1 MNKNIK
7 KITFTDKE
15 RNIYTTFDT
24 ILKREDKEKL
34 LNQRSLVIWF
44 TGLSG
49 SGKTTLAQ
57 NLEKLLYKKGLLTQL
72 LDGDNIRSG
81 INNNLK
87 YTEADRLENI
97 RRVAEVSKLLINS
110 GVITLNSF
118 ISPTK
123 EIRDMAKN
131 IIGKENFFEVYV
143 NAPIEVCEERDVKGL
158 YVKARRGE
166 IKNFTGIDSP
176 FNAPL
181 DCDLEIK
188 TNILSIKDSVEL
200 ILDKVLERL
209 ERISK

>member
-1 MNKNIK
+1 MNA
-7 KITFTDKE
+7 TDNE

-24 ILKREDKEKL
+24 ILKREDKERL

-57 NLEKLLYKKGLLTQL
+57 NLEKVLHKKGYLTQV

-87 YTEADRLENI
+87 FTEEDRLENI
-97 RRVAEVSKLLINS
+97 RRIAEVSKLLIHS

-123 EIRDMAKN
+123 EIRDMAKE
-131 IIGKENFFEVYV
+131 IIGKENFFEIYV

-158 YVKARRGE
+158 YEKARRGE

-188 TNILSIKDSVEL
+188 TNVLSIKDSVEA
-200 ILDKVLERL
+200 ILEGIFGKIEF
-209 ERISK
+209 

>member
-1 MNKNIK
+1 MKQKDIENH
-7 KITFTDKE
+7 
-15 RNIYTTFDT
+15 IYTTFDK
-24 ILKREDKEKL
+24 ILKREDKEQL
-34 LNQRSLVIWF
+34 LKQRSMVIWF

-57 NLEKLLYKKGLLTQL
+57 NLEKVLHKRGFLTQV

-87 YTEADRLENI
+87 FTEEDRLENI
-97 RRVAEVSKLLINS
+97 RRIAEVSKLLINS

-123 EIRDMAKN
+123 EIRDMAKE
-131 IIGKENFFEVYV
+131 IIGAENFFEIYV
-143 NAPIEVCEERDVKGL
+143 NAPLEICEERDVKGL
-158 YVKARRGE
+158 YEKARRGE

-176 FNAPL
+176 FNAPV

-188 TNILSIKDSVEL
+188 TDVLSIKDSVEL
-200 ILDKVLERL
+200 ILERVLER
-209 ERISK
+209 IGF

>member
-1 MNKNIK
+1 MNLE
-7 KITFTDKE
+7 DKE

-57 NLEKLLYKKGLLTQL
+57 NLEKVLHKKRYLTQV

-87 YTEADRLENI
+87 FTEEDRLENI
-97 RRVAEVSKLLINS
+97 RRIAEVSKLLIHS

-123 EIRDMAKN
+123 EIRDMAKE
-131 IIGKENFFEVYV
+131 IIGKDNFFEIYV

-158 YVKARRGE
+158 YEKARRGE

-188 TNILSIKDSVEL
+188 TNVLSIKDSVEM
-200 ILDKVLERL
+200 ILEGVLKKIEF
-209 ERISK
+209 

>member
-1 MNKNIK
+1 MSTTNE
-7 KITFTDKE
+7 E

-57 NLEKLLYKKGLLTQL
+57 NLEKVLYKKGFLTQV

-87 YTEADRLENI
+87 FTEADRLENI
-97 RRVAEVSKLLINS
+97 RRIAEVSKLLINS

-123 EIRDMAKN
+123 EIRDMAKG
-131 IIGKENFFEVYV
+131 IIGKENFFEIYV
-143 NAPIEVCEERDVKGL
+143 NAPIEICEERDVKGL
-158 YVKARRGE
+158 YEKARRGE

-176 FNAPL
+176 FDSPL

-188 TNILSIKDSVEL
+188 TNVLSIKDSVEL
-200 ILDKVLERL
+200 ILEQILNRIERKV
-209 ERISK
+209 K

>member
-1 MNKNIK
+1 MSTTNE
-7 KITFTDKE
+7 E

-57 NLEKLLYKKGLLTQL
+57 NLEKVLYKKGFLTQV

-87 YTEADRLENI
+87 FTEADRLENI
-97 RRVAEVSKLLINS
+97 RRIAEVSKLLINS

-123 EIRDMAKN
+123 EIRDMAKG
-131 IIGKENFFEVYV
+131 IIGKENFFEIYV
-143 NAPIEVCEERDVKGL
+143 NAPIEICEERDVKGL
-158 YVKARRGE
+158 YEKARRGE

-176 FNAPL
+176 FDAPI

-188 TNILSIKDSVEL
+188 TNVLSIKDSVEL
-200 ILDKVLERL
+200 ILEQILNRIERKV
-209 ERISK
+209 K